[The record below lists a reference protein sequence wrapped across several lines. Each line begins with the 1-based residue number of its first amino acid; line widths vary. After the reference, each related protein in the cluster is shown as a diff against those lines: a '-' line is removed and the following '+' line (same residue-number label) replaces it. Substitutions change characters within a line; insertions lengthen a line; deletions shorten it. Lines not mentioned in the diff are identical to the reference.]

1 MMVNYCDFEECGEKS
16 KYGVKQSKVS
26 RCKDHKEEGMVTHSG
41 EYCKHNR
48 RQQRCKQCKGV
59 SICEH
64 NKIRSQ
70 CKDCKGSQIC
80 EHNRERGRCKQCKG
94 SQICEHNRERGN
106 CKQCKGSQI
115 CEHNK
120 RRIYCKK
127 CKGSQICKHNR
138 RREKCW
144 QCNPESN
151 YFCIRRYDNGTRCI
165 KEKRAK
171 SKYDNYCTTC
181 FVELF
186 PEDDRSKT
194 AFLARE
200 ELNTKRY
207 LDTEFSGT
215 FIYNRQLFIANKDNT
230 CTPHRRFIDFQTT
243 IGTYVFCIEVDE
255 NQHKNYDPIDEE
267 ERIMQIYEN
276 ANRKLIFIR
285 FNPDN
290 YIRNGI
296 TKKTLLKDRFQIL
309 GDKIR
314 EVIDRIE
321 HGDGYDKWF
330 TEIKLFFDDCE
341 ITKKSRKTITV
352 KTNRSNPSVQCE
364 GTTIKGN
371 KCKRKT
377 KRGNYC
383 NYHQKIEN
391 SS

>member
-215 FIYNRQLFIANKDNT
+215 FIYNRQLFIANKDTGGLLYSAELDDSDYKGDNLFAPAVT
-230 CTPHRRFIDFQTT
+230 AMSMLMKEVTGTTKNLQQITFEDREMMVCRRGKIV
-243 IGTYVFCIEVDE
+243 G
-255 NQHKNYDPIDEE
+255 
-267 ERIMQIYEN
+267 
-276 ANRKLIFIR
+276 
-285 FNPDN
+285 
-290 YIRNGI
+290 YILSDDA
-296 TKKTLLKDRFQIL
+296 TMIL
-309 GDKIR
+309 GLALKHYVNEFSNLYSEELENMDRSLLGKESFKGSEELLARCFPFLEAEDVIR
-314 EVIDRIE
+314 TRV
-321 HGDGYDKWF
+321 F
-330 TEIKLFFDDCE
+330 SS
-341 ITKKSRKTITV
+341 KS
-352 KTNRSNPSVQCE
+352 
-364 GTTIKGN
+364 
-371 KCKRKT
+371 
-377 KRGNYC
+377 
-383 NYHQKIEN
+383 
-391 SS
+391 